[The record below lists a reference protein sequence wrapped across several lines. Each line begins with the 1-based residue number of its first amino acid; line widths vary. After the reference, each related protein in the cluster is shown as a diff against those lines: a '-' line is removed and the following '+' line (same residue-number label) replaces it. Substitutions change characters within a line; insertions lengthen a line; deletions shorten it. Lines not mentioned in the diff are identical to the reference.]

1 MHIIASM
8 AFTWSTSLMRRLYQL
23 ALLAVCAHG
32 AHAQSLTRGT
42 RLELLGGATF
52 PNFTGDGSTK
62 HRTGFTG
69 GIGLVQPLG
78 TGGWFFEPQV
88 AYAMKG
94 AKFEDIDPHTTIKL
108 DYVDVPILL
117 RYEFWVDADSRPF
130 INLGAT
136 PSFKVGC
143 SGAFGILSPGVHAR
157 CDDLDPHGF
166 DVALTG
172 GAGWVFQY
180 ETHVVTIGGRFDN
193 GMTEVFE
200 HGPTERNKVWSVIAT
215 IDFGWGR

>member
-1 MHIIASM
+1 MVLGGSGHHFPRSRTVDQHCETSLPHRGSDRVVSRMHIIASM

-136 PSFKVGC
+136 
-143 SGAFGILSPGVHAR
+143 
-157 CDDLDPHGF
+157 
-166 DVALTG
+166 
-172 GAGWVFQY
+172 
-180 ETHVVTIGGRFDN
+180 
-193 GMTEVFE
+193 
-200 HGPTERNKVWSVIAT
+200 
-215 IDFGWGR
+215 